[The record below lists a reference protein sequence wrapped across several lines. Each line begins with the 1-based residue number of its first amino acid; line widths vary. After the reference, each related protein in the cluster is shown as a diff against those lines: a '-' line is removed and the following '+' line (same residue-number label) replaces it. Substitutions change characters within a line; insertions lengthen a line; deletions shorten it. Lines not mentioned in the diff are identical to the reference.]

1 MCGITQSNVLYS
13 LLLCFVFLSSRCTC
27 VLCVCMCVWFFL
39 FLLVRV
45 LYAMLPEIQECLLVA
60 SIAKVA

>member
-1 MCGITQSNVLYS
+1 VY
-13 LLLCFVFLSSRCTC
+13 
-27 VLCVCMCVWFFL
+27 CVCVCVYGFFL